1 MHDGSLTYVVCY
13 DISDDRRRTQLAK
26 CLESFGS
33 RVQWSV
39 FEAFLTRPLVDNLL
53 TRIGEIINSA
63 TDSVSVYPLCASCA
77 AEVGLPGHGQ
87 PRGAARQGNGLH
99 RVAEDLQPIADFAIL
114 FCTCAPCFGVESDSI
129 IRNLP
134 GCLSWAGLRKCV
146 TCFVRSRCREESP
159 LSTLGTPC
167 LCMALNVV
175 TESLLL
181 TACRPVG

>member
-63 TDSVSVYPLCASCA
+63 TDSVSLYPLCALCA
-77 AEVGLPGHGQ
+77 QKSVFLGTA
-87 PRGAARQGNGLH
+87 N
-99 RVAEDLQPIADFAIL
+99 
-114 FCTCAPCFGVESDSI
+114 
-129 IRNLP
+129 
-134 GCLSWAGLRKCV
+134 
-146 TCFVRSRCREESP
+146 REE
-159 LSTLGTPC
+159 
-167 LCMALNVV
+167 
-175 TESLLL
+175 
-181 TACRPVG
+181 RPGKETVFIV